1 MEQEIK
7 EIVKSISKIQS
18 QNTTNPCS
26 ISQVAAKHA
35 LKNEKIFLKDW
46 LKKFEDRRDLLV
58 NFFQSKKDLIPSFP
72 LGLLFICEL
81 SGLFG
86 NNCE

>member
-1 MEQEIK
+1 MTGWRIGYGAGNE

-18 QNTTNPCS
+18 QSTTNPCS

-46 LKKFEDRRDLLV
+46 LKKFEDRETLV
-58 NFFQSKKDLIPSFP
+58 NFFPIKKKDLIPSFP
-72 LGLLFICEL
+72 LGLFIYM
-81 SGLFG
+81 
-86 NNCE
+86 